1 MSSEKFDTL
10 NTLIQLTMVLKLQQL
25 KRNGLPSLRY
35 SNLEEYINEKLWVN
49 QLPQSLHLSPGH
61 PEMHRPPG
69 YSRVHRVR
77 SIGRGAD
84 HGRRGGHGSDRPG
97 RRGRP
102 LKHPRRR
109 FLLIIHQE
117 EILHERENL

>member
-49 QLPQSLHLSPGH
+49 QLPQSLHQA
-61 PEMHRPPG
+61 
-69 YSRVHRVR
+69 
-77 SIGRGAD
+77 AD
-84 HGRRGGHGSDRPG
+84 EILAVNNQDVV
-97 RRGRP
+97 
-102 LKHPRRR
+102 R
-109 FLLIIHQE
+109 FLAKKAITEGATQKLEDFSDIIGG
-117 EILHERENL
+117 